1 MSKSNRRILFVY
13 RRLVPFV
20 KGDLEMLRKHFVVY
34 PVRVSMNVLKVIKGL
49 VSFVPR
55 ADIVFVWFA
64 GFQAFLSVFLAKL
77 FRKKLVVVAGGY
89 DAVYAPEIGYGVF
102 TCWWRAAMAFFVY
115 KNADFVLAVSENT
128 KKELFQ
134 RVKTKKVVTIH
145 NGVDIR
151 KFTPIGRKEKFV
163 LTVGAVNNSN
173 LKKKGFETFVRTAK
187 FLPRTRFILVGSHVH
202 ETVQYLRKIASENV
216 EFTGFISFKK
226 LLNFYRRAMVY
237 TQLSYHESFGVALA
251 EAMACE
257 CIPVVTRRAA
267 LPEVAGNC
275 GIYVPYG
282 DAEATAEA
290 IKKAFG
296 QEKLGKCA
304 RGRIVRMLSFEKR
317 EKELVE
323 IIDSL

>member
-1 MSKSNRRILFVY
+1 MSKSNRKILFVY

-20 KGDLEMLRKHFVVY
+20 KGDLEILRKHFAVY
-34 PVRVSMNVLKVIKGL
+34 PVRISMNILKVVKGL

-55 ADIVFVWFA
+55 ADIIFVWFA
-64 GFQAFLSVFLAKL
+64 GFQSFLSVFLAKL
-77 FRKKLVVVAGGY
+77 FREKLVVVAGGY
-89 DAVYAPEIGYGVF
+89 DAAYAPEIGYGVF

-115 KNADFVLAVSENT
+115 RNADLVLAVSENT

-134 RVKTKKVVTIH
+134 RVKTKKVIVVY

-151 KFTPIGRKEKFV
+151 KFTPTGRKEKFV

-173 LKKKGFETFVRTAK
+173 LKKKGFETFVRAAK
-187 FLPRTRFILVGSHVH
+187 FLPRTRFVLVGRHVDGAIR
-202 ETVQYLRKIASENV
+202 YLRRIASKNV
-216 EFTGFISFKK
+216 EFTGFVSFKK
-226 LLNFYRRAMVY
+226 LLNFHRHAMAY
-237 TQLSYHESFGVALA
+237 AQLSYHESFGVALT

-257 CIPVVTRRAA
+257 CVPVVTRRAA

-296 QEKLGKCA
+296 HEKRGKCA
-304 RGRIVRMLSFEKR
+304 TERVARMFSLEKR
-317 EKELVE
+317 EEKLMK
-323 IIDSL
+323 IISSL